1 MHGYVQTYLGLSN
14 IVEICKQCTATA
26 VQNTYILKSQLLE
39 SQDLLAPNFPYFLCL
54 GFVRDS
60 SVLAQKH

>member
-39 SQDLLAPNFPYFLCL
+39 NQDLPPSLSLLTSYAL
-54 GFVRDS
+54 GLSETPLF
-60 SVLAQKH
+60 